1 MGGTIVCRIS
11 KPQEGT
17 ERRMAAPRPG
27 QPVRGSSTGRPL
39 MAALDLFGRRWNL
52 RVVWELRN
60 GPVGFRALQQR
71 CDNMSSSVLRQ
82 RLTELLEARLVAQQ
96 PDTAY
101 TLTELGRG
109 AYQALRPLVR
119 WSNAWASA
127 LGEDCPGASETES
140 VG

>member
-1 MGGTIVCRIS
+1 MTV
-11 KPQEGT
+11 
-17 ERRMAAPRPG
+17 PRPG

-52 RVVWELRN
+52 RLVWELQH
-60 GPVGFRALQQR
+60 GPLGFRALQQR

-82 RLTELLEARLVAQQ
+82 RLTELLDARLVAQQ

-101 TLTELGRG
+101 TLTDLGRG

-119 WSNAWASA
+119 WSHAWASA
-127 LGEDCPGASETES
+127 LSEDAEVPVVREDRSRPLH
-140 VG
+140 